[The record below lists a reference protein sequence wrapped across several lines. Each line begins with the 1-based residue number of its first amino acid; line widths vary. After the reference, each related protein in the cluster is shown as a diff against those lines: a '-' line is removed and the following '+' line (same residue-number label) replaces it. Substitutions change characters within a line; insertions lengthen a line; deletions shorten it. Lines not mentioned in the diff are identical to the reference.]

1 MEGLMIEIVYRED
14 DNSGEEISVKLPKNI
29 KQIGDTRGNLK
40 VYFEEMVMEMIKEKS
55 RYGVLLGSV
64 KRAGNCSYIFING
77 AVMAVNSSDSRHIDF
92 SEKVW
97 TAIHEDIKSYYD
109 NPEIVGWFV
118 SEKDKAI
125 SLDNVKRIHLDN
137 FPGNDKICILNDIS
151 ENEEKVY
158 RYNSGLMEE
167 TGGYYI
173 YFDKNVTFE
182 RYLTRSKALEEIFEA
197 DNKKEEVKEVISEEK
212 EKLPRFNFKE
222 MVPSYMVIALL
233 LAIIVVMNNSNQINS
248 IKTSLSDIA
257 GNLVNT
263 PETETSIDEDVRA
276 VMESIAGNDVKQ
288 EETTTQKSKEQETTT
303 QKPKEQETTTQK
315 PKDPETTTQKPKEPE
330 TTAQIESVVEPTFYV
345 VKSGETL
352 SDISRTIY
360 NDVSKVED
368 IMNAN
373 DIDDADMIY
382 EGQKIVLP

>member
-1 MEGLMIEIVYRED
+1 MIEIVYRED

-97 TAIHEDIKSYYD
+97 TAIHEDMKSYYD

-303 QKPKEQETTTQK
+303 QKPKDPETTTQK
-315 PKDPETTTQKPKEPE
+315 PKEQETTTQKPKEPE

>member
-1 MEGLMIEIVYRED
+1 MIEIVYRED